1 MFAIIFAYLILF
13 TIIFYIQFAN
23 NQDDNSFATLNVSA
37 YTVFILFTVSNYP
50 DVQLPFFKDDRISMV
65 FFWIFLLIGIFLLS
79 NLLLAQIFLN
89 YKTLINS
96 KLKRYSDQVE
106 KYFQVLFDKIAD
118 GESYLTVK

>member
-89 YKTLINS
+89 YKKLING

-106 KYFQVLFDKIAD
+106 KYFKSLFDKIAD
-118 GESYLTVK
+118 G

>member
-89 YKTLINS
+89 YKTLING

-106 KYFQVLFDKIAD
+106 KYFKSLFDKIAD
-118 GESYLTVK
+118 EKSYLTVK